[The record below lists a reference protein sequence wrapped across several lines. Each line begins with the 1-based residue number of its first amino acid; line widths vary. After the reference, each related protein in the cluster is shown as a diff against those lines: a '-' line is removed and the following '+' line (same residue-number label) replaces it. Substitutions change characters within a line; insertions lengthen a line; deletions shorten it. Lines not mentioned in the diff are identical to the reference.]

1 MAATS
6 VTGLHKD
13 GAGAAEPHNKG
24 SERMTLGVD
33 HLIGVRVVA
42 AGEIALVGGAAT
54 VTFPQPL
61 ANSEAEYVVLLTNN
75 GAVNDCTVGVK
86 TDDGD
91 GLFASFTI
99 VGTGTDDIMYA
110 VIHMG

>member
-13 GAGAAEPHNKG
+13 GAGSAEPHNKG

-33 HLIGVRVVA
+33 HLIGPRVVM
-42 AGEIALVGGAAT
+42 AGEVALVAGAAT
-54 VTFPQPL
+54 VTFPQSL
-61 ANSEAEYVVLLTNN
+61 DESESEYVVMLCNN
-75 GAVNDCTVGVK
+75 GNTNLATVGAK

-99 VGTGTDDIMYA
+99 AGAGTDDIMWA
-110 VIHMG
+110 VIKM